1 MFRAVEHTLD
11 PSSSCSRMFMLSDSK
26 SWCRTSPSAYPSP
39 ATGNQNLGRSSFSS
53 CAGAGT
59 QEPLS
64 RHGHSRVYPDRSV
77 SALSSGWCQP
87 RLVHQRARA
96 PGPVGR
102 RRRCDGGAA
111 AHRALGCSWLQAL
124 AQMWV
129 HQVLQ
134 LGVHWY
140 GTCRRSMPRGHATDT
155 GESGA
160 ARGGCSSA
168 ALLCVRRP
176 CAQALPALGGGSGPA
191 GGLRRRQRGSQ
202 A

>member
-1 MFRAVEHTLD
+1 M
-11 PSSSCSRMFMLSDSK
+11 
-26 SWCRTSPSAYPSP
+26 
-39 ATGNQNLGRSSFSS
+39 
-53 CAGAGT
+53 
-59 QEPLS
+59 
-64 RHGHSRVYPDRSV
+64 
-77 SALSSGWCQP
+77 
-87 RLVHQRARA
+87 
-96 PGPVGR
+96 GR

-176 CAQALPALGGGSGPA
+176 CRLWEAAPALLAAFDAGSAVRRPERALLGAVAPSGAAAFAA
-191 GGLRRRQRGSQ
+191 GGATKLGGQGQRVGT
-202 A
+202 APK